1 MSVNWSKTEFASR
14 LQKVDIPAK
23 DVVVGDIVMFD
34 GVPWGI
40 ARIEKQRGRFY
51 FYDEDENGGGGYL
64 GDTLVRILPRSSLAK
79 RAYQ

>member
-1 MSVNWSKTEFASR
+1 MSVNWTTRDLAAR
-14 LQKVDIPAK
+14 LVKIDVPAK
-23 DVVVGDIVMFD
+23 DVVVGDIVLFD

-64 GDTLVRILPRSSLAK
+64 GADRVRILPRSVLAK
-79 RAYQ
+79 VPYQ

>member
-1 MSVNWSKTEFASR
+1 VSVNWTSRDLASR
-14 LQKVDIPAK
+14 LAKVDIPAK
-23 DVVVGDIVMFD
+23 DVVVGDIVLFD

-64 GDTLVRILPRSSLAK
+64 GDALVRVLPRSSLAK
-79 RAYQ
+79 APYQ